1 MVCFHHTIISFGFAL
16 AFLELALATAINIT
30 HDDANTQALYSTIS
44 YIGSWSQRAATCN
57 STNSDQCAD
66 PLSQAS
72 NGTWS
77 TSIYMKNTILT
88 SVPPS
93 VTFSFYGTAVYVNC
107 VLILDV
113 LLGIPHNTDILFI
126 LDGIVVRHLQ
136 RGGPVPASGGIMP
149 ITALSLQSLS
159 LDNHTLQIQNG
170 VDDGNNTPKVST
182 LTLDSIIYTTD
193 DNPNAFNTTSNVFL
207 APKQQEKKRRILE
220 AAVTSGL
227 AGVGFISLS
236 FWLCIRRKQHKPLL
250 PSLPTVFRHQPTSR
264 PRTIT
269 PYSKRSSSLHP
280 SQFER
285 RGDGDDDARSFLSI
299 VPPSYHSRLSNIP

>member
-1 MVCFHHTIISFGFAL
+1 MRRPAVSSFKRNMVNFHLHEEYHF
-16 AFLELALATAINIT
+16 
-30 HDDANTQALYSTIS
+30 D
-44 YIGSWSQRAATCN
+44 QRAPIG
-57 STNSDQCAD
+57 D
-66 PLSQAS
+66 
-72 NGTWS
+72 
-77 TSIYMKNTILT
+77 
-88 SVPPS
+88 
-93 VTFSFYGTAVYVNC
+93 F
-107 VLILDV
+107 
-113 LLGIPHNTDILFI
+113 LF
-126 LDGIVVRHLQ
+126 LRHS
-136 RGGPVPASGGIMP
+136 R
-149 ITALSLQSLS
+149 
-159 LDNHTLQIQNG
+159 IQNG

-193 DNPNAFNTTSNVFL
+193 DNPNAFNATSNVFL
-207 APKQQEKKRRILE
+207 APKQQEKKKRILE

-269 PYSKRSSSLHP
+269 PYSKRSSSLHR